1 MFTPF
6 LIVSVA
12 EAWQLSINKHL
23 LRNGLKCAGM
33 GEALC
38 GAWQVAL
45 DGWLLWDVDY
55 QVVVSIQGIIP
66 AACIAE
72 HLLRDG
78 AQDRVGGHLGR
89 RQGAQGCPNTGPRTP
104 GREGQW
110 PTHRA
115 VRGSYSHL
123 QQGEKHKEG
132 LSDTLSLGI
141 TQHPL
146 KGSSKGGGSP
156 SAAPQSQAMKC
167 LG

>member
-12 EAWQLSINKHL
+12 EAWQLGINKHL
-23 LRNGLKCAGM
+23 EKWA
-33 GEALC
+33 
-38 GAWQVAL
+38 QVCWH
-45 DGWLLWDVDY
+45 GSSTGRLLWDVDY

-66 AACIAE
+66 AACITE

-89 RQGAQGCPNTGPRTP
+89 RQGGQGCPNTGPRTP

-123 QQGEKHKEG
+123 EFPG
-132 LSDTLSLGI
+132 
-141 TQHPL
+141 
-146 KGSSKGGGSP
+146 
-156 SAAPQSQAMKC
+156 
-167 LG
+167 